1 MSLAATIALELG
13 TLDLDVS
20 LDVAPGEV
28 LALLGPNGAGKS
40 TVLRALAGLEPIDRG
55 RIAIDG
61 ITVDDPAA
69 RVFVPPEDRPIGMMF
84 HDLLLFEHLSVVDNV
99 AFGLRARR
107 VPRREADARARAW
120 IDRFGLGEYANQR
133 PAVLSAGQAQR
144 IALARALA
152 VSPRLLLL
160 DEPLAALDV
169 GTRADVRRDLR
180 QHLSESESI
189 RILVTHDPI
198 DAHTLANRIAIIED
212 GRIIQAGTVA
222 EVSAQPKSRY
232 VADLVGI
239 NLTSGVVIDGILTTK
254 SGGRI
259 VVADAPAGRA
269 SALIHPHS
277 ITLTRDR
284 PEHTS
289 ARNLWPG
296 TVIDIMRLGD
306 RARVRLDGAVPLTAE
321 ITIAAL
327 EDLGLQPGDEIC
339 AAVKATEIEV
349 MPD

>member
-1 MSLAATIALELG
+1 MSLAATIGLELG
-13 TLDLDVS
+13 TLDLDVTLEVS
-20 LDVAPGEV
+20 PGEV

-40 TVLRALAGLEPIDRG
+40 TVLRCLAGLEAIDRG
-55 RIAIDG
+55 QITIDDTT
-61 ITVDDPAA
+61 IDDPAA
-69 RVFVPPEDRPIGMMF
+69 RVFVEAEHRPIGMVF
-84 HDLLLFEHLSVVDNV
+84 HDVLLFAHLSVLDNV

-107 VPRREADARARAW
+107 IPRREADARAHEW
-120 IDRFGLGEYANQR
+120 IERLGLGDYANER

-169 GTRADVRRDLR
+169 GTRAEVRRDLR
-180 QHLSESESI
+180 QHLDSFDGM

-198 DAHTLANRIAIIED
+198 DAHALADRVAIIED
-212 GRIIQAGTVA
+212 GHIIQTGTLA
-222 EVSAQPKSRY
+222 EVQARPQSRY
-232 VADLVGI
+232 VADLIGV
-239 NLTSGVVIDGILTTK
+239 NLATGTVADGIFTTAT
-254 SGGRI
+254 GGRI
-259 VVADAPAGRA
+259 VVADAPTGRA
-269 SALIHPHS
+269 SAIIHPHS

-284 PEHTS
+284 PGQTS

-296 TVIDIMRLGD
+296 TVIDIVRLGD

-321 ITIAAL
+321 ITVAAL
-327 EDLGLQPGDEIC
+327 DDLGLQPGDEIC

-349 MPD
+349 LPA